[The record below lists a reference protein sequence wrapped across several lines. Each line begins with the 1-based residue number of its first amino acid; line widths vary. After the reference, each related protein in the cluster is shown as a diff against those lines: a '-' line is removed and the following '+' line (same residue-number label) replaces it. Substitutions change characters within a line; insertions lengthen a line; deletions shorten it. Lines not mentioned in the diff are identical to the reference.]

1 MPNYRTP
8 EPCKICEKR
17 EAEPACRGCCPEC
30 YDIYI
35 EEKADQLREERL
47 ERDRMNREYQES
59 LK

>member
-8 EPCKICEKR
+8 EPCVICEKR
-17 EAEPACRGCCPEC
+17 EAEPACRGRCSKC